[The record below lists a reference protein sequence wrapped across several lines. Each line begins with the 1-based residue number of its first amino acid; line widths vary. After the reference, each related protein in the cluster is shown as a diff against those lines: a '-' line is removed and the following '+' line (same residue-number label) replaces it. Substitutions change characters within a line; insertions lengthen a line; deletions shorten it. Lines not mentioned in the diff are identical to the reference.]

1 MRKRSMSLLLGTAM
15 TVTLLCGCG
24 GGGQTAGTT
33 TTAAAATE
41 GAATAAGETKGAE
54 GGEAQATD
62 GAEGSNSSYQFT
74 DTITLICP
82 VKAGG
87 DTDRNTRVL
96 GEYMQKYLGVNVIVK
111 NVDGGATVMGMQ
123 ECLDAKPDG
132 TTLVVNGTD
141 LFVPYMQGSSQINI
155 DSFKTVAIPLIDNTT
170 VLAVNK
176 NSGWATLEDL
186 LAASQAAP
194 NTIEYGGK
202 IGASNQIC
210 GIAMNKEWDAGLKF
224 VDVGNN
230 AAKMTAL
237 LGEQTDVINISYA
250 LATDYFSTGEFIP
263 LCLLGNEKNE
273 LLPDVPLASEMGLA
287 DVDFSK
293 FFWVGTGPETPDE
306 IVDALADC
314 IQKVCEDPEFV
325 SKMDGYYLTVRFMKG
340 EEAQKFAN
348 EMYENGLAPY
358 KEDFL
363 SAQ

>member
-1 MRKRSMSLLLGTAM
+1 MKKRLSGLILGTMAVAALLG
-15 TVTLLCGCG
+15 GCG
-24 GGGQTAGTT
+24 GSGKTESAAEPVTTAQAAGGTETAG
-33 TTAAAATE
+33 
-41 GAATAAGETKGAE
+41 GAGSGGEQAGEAE
-54 GGEAQATD
+54 ASE
-62 GAEGSNSSYQFT
+62 EGYQFT

-96 GEYMQKYLGVNVIVK
+96 AEYMQKYLGVNVIVK

-186 LAASQAAP
+186 LAASKAAP

-250 LATDYFSTGEFIP
+250 LAADYFTTGEFIP
-263 LCLLGNEKNE
+263 LCLLGSEKNE
-273 LLPDVPLASEMGLA
+273 LLAEVPLASEMGLA

-293 FFWVGTGPETPDE
+293 FFWVGTSPETPDQ
-306 IVDALADC
+306 IVEALADC
-314 IQKVCEDPEFV
+314 IGKVCEDPEFV
-325 SKMDGYYLTVRFMKG
+325 AKMDSYFLTVRFMAG

-358 KEDFL
+358 KDDFL